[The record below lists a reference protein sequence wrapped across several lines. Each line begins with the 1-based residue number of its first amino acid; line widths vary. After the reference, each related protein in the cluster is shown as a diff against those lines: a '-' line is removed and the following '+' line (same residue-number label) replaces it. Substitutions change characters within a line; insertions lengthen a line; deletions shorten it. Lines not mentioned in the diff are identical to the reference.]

1 MTMDTVAW
9 MADQSVV
16 FSFDNMQRFCIP
28 SMAGLWRKATCR
40 VVVSTI
46 LRALEDSH
54 LQSTSKEGG
63 HDFLHPTSC
72 PLQLSPNDIAAI
84 LLVMDMDFQL
94 HSFHSGG
101 KVSQKRV
108 RDMSRAEATLR
119 AVEVLP
125 VEDRNPSCRTDI
137 IELLDLY
144 LRLISLAGKKWIFLV
159 CDGRPYKEIRTVQ
172 EQNPG
177 KYDQIHLIIGG
188 LHEGM
193 NYLKGICKILDSF
206 GLLTPACA
214 MMNARQK
221 SFSNF

>member
-144 LRLISLAGKKWIFLV
+144 LV
-159 CDGRPYKEIRTVQ
+159 CDGGPDKEIRTVQ